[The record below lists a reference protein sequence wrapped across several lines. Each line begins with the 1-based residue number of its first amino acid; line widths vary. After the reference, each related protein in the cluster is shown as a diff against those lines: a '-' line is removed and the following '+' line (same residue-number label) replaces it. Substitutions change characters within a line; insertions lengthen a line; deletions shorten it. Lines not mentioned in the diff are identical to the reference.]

1 MPFSSLR
8 PRNSEAQ
15 RCGHLWSM
23 IPTRPDVSRNAI
35 SCSPNSI
42 RRIGAPSRSNSDD
55 IAAGIQYCRIMLPM
69 TVPGPTRTRSSLS
82 LRFMAPFLSRADGLS
97 NQAGLLRPECEAEPG
112 AGAGRRAVAGL
123 VKRPF
128 EREMLDCAGE
138 ADPIADLGAAGVEL
152 VARQRLNGGGI
163 VPLEHVDKAA
173 VERLVHDKMR
183 QPARPDDADPL
194 VLGIA
199 LDGRADRL
207 PELVAAPRRRLVR
220 RVVGVDADRHD
231 RH

>member
-1 MPFSSLR
+1 
-8 PRNSEAQ
+8 
-15 RCGHLWSM
+15 
-23 IPTRPDVSRNAI
+23 
-35 SCSPNSI
+35 
-42 RRIGAPSRSNSDD
+42 
-55 IAAGIQYCRIMLPM
+55 M

-82 LRFMAPFLSRADGLS
+82 LRFMAPSLSRADRHS
-97 NQAGLLRPECEAEPG
+97 QPMGLLRPEGKAEPG
-112 AGAGRRAVAGL
+112 AGAGRRAIAGL
-123 VKRPF
+123 VERPF
-128 EREMLDCAGE
+128 EREMLNRAGE
-138 ADPIADLGAAGVEL
+138 ADPVADLGAAGVEL
-152 VARQRLNGGGI
+152 VAWQRLDSGGI

-231 RH
+231 RHDILHNALVHKADRVPFAFALRSSARSSDVELAVDELVDQVPRQSRIDRVVARGFFFVPARR